1 MYQSGLVDILDPI
14 TNEVISHCCGPT
26 VEGSCPL
33 ANRDGVVLCNGCRI
47 AGRVLDLSTGIS
59 GFRQH
64 PDTAPWR
71 GSWNQWAIE
80 CASAR
85 QRFPAP
91 TRSLANDGDPA

>member
-47 AGRVLDLSTGIS
+47 AGRGAGPEYRNLWV
-59 GFRQH
+59 
-64 PDTAPWR
+64 PP
-71 GSWNQWAIE
+71 
-80 CASAR
+80 ASRHCPMAWKLE
-85 QRFPAP
+85 
-91 TRSLANDGDPA
+91 SVGY